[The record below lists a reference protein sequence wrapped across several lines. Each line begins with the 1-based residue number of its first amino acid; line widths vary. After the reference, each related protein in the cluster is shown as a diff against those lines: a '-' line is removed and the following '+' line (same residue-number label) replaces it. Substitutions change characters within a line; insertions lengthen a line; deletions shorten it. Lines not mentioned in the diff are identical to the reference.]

1 MDRELPVSAP
11 PAVVIQYGMD
21 IVFDRVTHRYGDTI
35 AVNDLSLAAAA
46 GEIVCLVGPS
56 GCGKSTTLRLVA
68 GLERLQQGTIR
79 LGGEVV
85 ADGTHDLPPE
95 KRRLGFVFQDFA
107 LFPHLSVM
115 QNVAFGLKDRPAAER
130 AAIVHAMLARVH
142 MDRHADA
149 YPHSLSG
156 GEQQRVALA
165 RALAPRPGLM
175 LLDEPFSGLD
185 TRLRDA
191 VRDETLALLRQSGA
205 PALLVTHDAVEAMRM
220 ADRIVVL
227 RAGLLQQAGTPDDIY
242 HRPSNA
248 FVAAF
253 FGPVNR
259 LAVRV
264 AGGRV
269 DTPFGAM
276 AAPGL
281 ADGSTAEVVVR
292 FEGLQAGQGTA
303 VTVAASRLLGAVS
316 EVQLAVPGLTAP
328 WIAHLPGPAPRAGAS
343 LSVSL
348 DPRQSFV
355 FPAENS

>member
-1 MDRELPVSAP
+1 
-11 PAVVIQYGMD
+11 MD
-21 IVFDRVTHRYGDTI
+21 IVFDRVSHRYGTTI
-35 AVNDLSLAAAA
+35 ALNDLSLAAGA

-56 GCGKSTTLRLVA
+56 GCGKSTTLRLAA
-68 GLERLQQGTIR
+68 GLEPLQQGTIR

-85 ADGTHDLPPE
+85 ADGTRDVPPE
-95 KRRLGFVFQDFA
+95 KRKLGFVFQDFA
-107 LFPHLSVM
+107 LFPHLSVV
-115 QNVAFGLKDRPAAER
+115 QNVAFGLRDRPADMR
-130 AAIVHAMLARVH
+130 ASTARDMLARVH

-185 TRLRDA
+185 TRLRDT
-191 VRDETLALLRQSGA
+191 VRDETLTLLRESGA

-227 RAGLLQQAGTPDDIY
+227 RGGALQQAGTPDDIY
-242 HRPSNA
+242 HRPANA

-259 LAVRV
+259 MAARV
-264 AGGRV
+264 SGDRV
-269 DTPFGAM
+269 DTPFGTV

-281 ADGSTAEVVVR
+281 ADGSAVEVVVR
-292 FEGLQAGQGTA
+292 FEGLQVGMGVPA
-303 VTVAASRLLGAVS
+303 TVAASRLLGAVS
-316 EVQLAVPGLTAP
+316 EVELVVPGLAAP
-328 WIAHLPGPAPRAGAS
+328 WTAHLPGPAPRAGTALS
-343 LSVSL
+343 LAL
-348 DPRQSFV
+348 DPRQTFV
-355 FPAENS
+355 FATEGR